1 MIQDTIWH
9 VLNYFYKITGN
20 YGWAI
25 ILLAIAVKAVLY
37 IPTQQQFQAMKDMA
51 AIQPEIQKLKE
62 RYKDD
67 PKRQQAEQMELFKK
81 HKVNPL
87 GGCLPILIQMP
98 ILWGIWGA
106 ITKHAGE
113 LKEAYFMWITPELA
127 AKSPIFLKKA
137 IIAANLSQADTIM
150 LLLYAVSM
158 FISQKLTVVDKATAQ
173 TQATMNLIMPVMFTY
188 IMWAGNFPSAL
199 ILYWLVFNILSI
211 FQQMMI
217 MKQPPRVVVGS
228 GIIDVQEVK
237 KIENKKEET
246 KV

>member
-1 MIQDTIWH
+1 MIQNTIMQL
-9 VLNYFYKITGN
+9 LNYLQHITGS

-25 ILLAIAVKAVLY
+25 VLLAVVIKAVLY
-37 IPTQQQFQAMKDMA
+37 VPTQQQFQAMKDMA
-51 AIQPEIQKLKE
+51 AIQPEIKKLQEKH
-62 RYKDD
+62 KDD
-67 PKRQQAEQMELFKK
+67 PKKLQTEQMELFKK

-106 ITKHAGE
+106 ISKHKTVFE
-113 LKEAYFMWITPELA
+113 NAYFMWIRPEFA
-127 AKSPIFLKKA
+127 ARSPIFLKKA
-137 IIAANLSQADTIM
+137 VIAANLAQPDTIM

-158 FISQKLTVVDKATAQ
+158 FISQKLTAVDKATAQ

-199 ILYWLVFNILSI
+199 ILYWLVFNVLSI

-217 MKQPPRVVVGS
+217 MNKPSRVIVGD
-228 GIIDVQEVK
+228 GIIDIKE
-237 KIENKKEET
+237 EKKEEV
-246 KV
+246 KNL

>member
-1 MIQDTIWH
+1 
-9 VLNYFYKITGN
+9 LSYFYKITGS

-25 ILLAIAVKAVLY
+25 ILLALVVKALLY

-51 AIQPEIQKLKE
+51 AIQPEIKKLQIKH
-62 RYKDD
+62 KDD
-67 PKRQQAEQMELFKK
+67 PKKLQTEQMELFKK

-127 AKSPIFLKKA
+127 AKSPVFLKKA
-137 IIAANLSQADTIM
+137 VIAANLSQPDTIM
-150 LLLYAVSM
+150 LILYAVSM
-158 FISQKLTVVDKATAQ
+158 FISQKLTAVDKATAQ
-173 TQATMNLIMPVMFTY
+173 TQATMNLIMPIMFTY

-211 FQQMMI
+211 FQQMTVMN
-217 MKQPPRVVVGS
+217 KPSRVIVGD
-228 GIIDVQEVK
+228 GIIDIKAEVK
-237 KIENKKEET
+237 KIEDKKEET